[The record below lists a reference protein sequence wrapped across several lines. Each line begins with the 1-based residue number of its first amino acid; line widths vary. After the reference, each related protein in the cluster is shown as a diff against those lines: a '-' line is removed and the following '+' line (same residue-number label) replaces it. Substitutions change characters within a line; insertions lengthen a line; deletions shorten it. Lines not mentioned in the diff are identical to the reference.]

1 MDNTNSGP
9 GRGDREGEREGR
21 GEMDRAEVERL
32 AAVRRLQ
39 QEEHDHMQEQYRRL
53 IENTARS
60 SQVCFGLVVVM
71 EEVLSFIEVISFQCS
86 VFFFTFVLVFFMTV
100 DCPRV
105 KYREEKCPQCTR
117 LINNRER
124 YRKMI
129 DSGPLASYSGCFI
142 FF

>member
-1 MDNTNSGP
+1 MLTVIIHRFGKHRKSVDNTNSGP

-60 SQVCFGLVVVM
+60 SQVCFGLVIVM
-71 EEVLSFIEVISFQCS
+71 E
-86 VFFFTFVLVFFMTV
+86 
-100 DCPRV
+100 
-105 KYREEKCPQCTR
+105 
-117 LINNRER
+117 
-124 YRKMI
+124 
-129 DSGPLASYSGCFI
+129 GFI
-142 FF
+142 FY